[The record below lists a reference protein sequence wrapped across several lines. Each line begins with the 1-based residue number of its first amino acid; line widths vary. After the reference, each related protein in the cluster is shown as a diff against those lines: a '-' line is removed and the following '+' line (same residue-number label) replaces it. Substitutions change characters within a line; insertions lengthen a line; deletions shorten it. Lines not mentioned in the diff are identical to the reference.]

1 MLTIFCFVISKMLDV
16 NVVGLTK
23 LNKKKKI
30 ENKNNFREK
39 KKP

>member
-23 LNKKKKI
+23 LNKKKKL
-30 ENKNNFREK
+30 KTK
-39 KKP
+39 KF